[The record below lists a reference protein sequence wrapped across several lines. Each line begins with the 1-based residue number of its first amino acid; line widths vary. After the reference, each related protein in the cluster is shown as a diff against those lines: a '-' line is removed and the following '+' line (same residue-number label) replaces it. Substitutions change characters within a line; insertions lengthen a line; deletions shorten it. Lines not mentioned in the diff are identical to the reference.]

1 MAKVIKPLKEVSI
14 YNSNKTIF
22 LAGTIDNGNASD
34 DWQPKA
40 CEALKDYDVNIYN
53 PRRDKWEG
61 SWEQSIKNKD
71 LVNQVEWEL
80 HALKKSDFILM
91 NILGDS
97 KSPITLL
104 ELGLHAQSG
113 KLMVACPKD
122 FYRYVNIYV
131 TCKKYNVPLFETFDE
146 LLKSFIS
153 KNLNKK

>member
-22 LAGTIDNGNASD
+22 LAGTIDNNESV
-34 DWQPKA
+34 DWQSKA
-40 CEALKDYDVNIYN
+40 CESLEKYDLNIYN
-53 PRRDKWEG
+53 PRRDKWDG
-61 SWEQSIKNKD
+61 SSEQSIKNKD
-71 LVNQVEWEL
+71 LVNQIEWEL

-104 ELGLHAQSG
+104 ELGLHAHSG
-113 KLMVACPKD
+113 KLMVACPKE
-122 FYRYVNIYV
+122 FYRYPNIYV

-146 LLKSFIS
+146 LLKSFIT